1 LETNVTKSFSLWGAA
16 AVLAASM
23 LSTNAAAQQSYA
35 PVTFK
40 NASVHDPS
48 VIKTGG
54 TYYVFG
60 SHLASAKSTDL
71 MNWTQITDSV
81 SATNKL
87 FLNGSSNVYTELAE
101 TFSWAQSNT
110 LWAPDVIR
118 LADGRYYM
126 YYNACKGDSPRS
138 ALGVAVANNIE
149 GPYVNKGIILKSG
162 MWGQASYDGTIYDAL
177 KHPNTVD
184 PNVFFDNGGRLW
196 MIYGSYSG
204 GIFIMQMNPVTGM
217 PLPGQGYG
225 KRLMG
230 GNHSRIEGAYVMYS
244 PVTQYYYMF
253 TSFGGLDAA
262 GGYNMRVSRAT
273 SPDGPYFDAQGVN
286 MANVKAD
293 PTKPLFDDASIAPY
307 GVKIMGNFL
316 FERKLGELGTGIG
329 TGYVSAGHNSAYYDA
344 ATGKHFLIFHTR
356 FPERGEQHEIRVHQ
370 MFMNADGWPV
380 VTPYRNTNETL
391 AAVPRGFVFGDY
403 MFVNH
408 GKDIS
413 ATIKKSKFI
422 TLNANGTISGAVSGT
437 WALVGAN
444 QAEINLPGSS
454 PFKGVFLRQWDETS
468 QSYVMTFTATSREG
482 VSVMGSRLPS
492 GSDMQIVHAIYSELS
507 LGNTNAVTGDM
518 TLPTSAARD
527 AVITWTSSNPRVL
540 SNTGQV
546 TSPAGDVTV
555 TLTATI
561 TKGMA
566 KAVKS
571 FVVTVRKLGGMVAY
585 FPFDGNLNDA
595 TGAFGAGAVIG
606 AKIDVAGG
614 SLGYEPGMKGSAAVF
629 NGATGVRLPN
639 GLISSNTYT
648 VAMWL
653 KPAQLTA
660 FTTTF
665 FGARTGDSWISL
677 LPKGHDGVGGS
688 TMLWS
693 GTAWY
698 DAGLGMNI
706 PVGQW
711 SHVAFTVKNG
721 AVNIYVNGAKR
732 YSGVNFPNVF
742 TTTSGVFALG
752 VNWWDAPYKGSMDD
766 LRIYGTALT
775 DGEISSIAR

>member
-1 LETNVTKSFSLWGAA
+1 MTKPFSHWGAA
-16 AVLAASM
+16 AVLASSM
-23 LSTNAAAQQSYA
+23 LSLHAAAEAPYA
-35 PVTFK
+35 PVTFQ

-48 VIKTGG
+48 VIRTGG
-54 TYYVFG
+54 AFYVFG

-71 MNWTQITDSV
+71 MNWTQITSSV

-87 FLNGSSNVYTELAE
+87 FLNGSSNVFTELAE
-101 TFSWAQSNT
+101 TFSWAQTNT

-138 ALGVAVANNIE
+138 ALGVAVADKIE

-196 MIYGSYSG
+196 MVYGSYSG
-204 GIFIMQMNPVTGM
+204 GIFIMQMNPATGM

-230 GNHSRIEGAYVMYS
+230 GNHSRIEGAYVMFS
-244 PVTQYYYMF
+244 PATQYYYLF

-262 GGYNMRVSRAT
+262 GGYNMRVARST
-273 SPDGPYFDAQGVN
+273 SPDGPYVDAQGVN

-293 PTKPLFDDASIAPY
+293 PSKPLFDDASIAPY

-316 FERKLGELGTGIG
+316 FERKIGEAGTGIG
-329 TGYVSAGHNSAYYDA
+329 TGYVSAGHNSAYYDP
-344 ATGKHFLIFHTR
+344 ATRKHFLIFHSR
-356 FPERGEQHEIRVHQ
+356 FPERGEQHEVRVHQ

-380 VTPYRNTNETL
+380 VAPYRNTNETL
-391 AAVPRGFVFGDY
+391 AMVPRGFIHGDY

-413 ATIKKSKFI
+413 STIKKSRLV
-422 TLNANGTISGAVSGT
+422 TLKPDGTVGGAVTGT
-437 WALVGAN
+437 WALVGGN
-444 QAEINLPGSS
+444 QAEINLAGSP
-454 PFKGVFLRQWDETS
+454 PFKGVFLNQWDETS
-468 QSYVMTFTATSREG
+468 KSYVMTFTATSREG
-482 VSVMGSRLPS
+482 VSIMGSRLPQR
-492 GSDMQIVHAIYSELS
+492 SDMQVVQAVYGELS
-507 LGNTNAVTGDM
+507 LGNTNAVTGDIV
-518 TLPTSAARD
+518 LPTSGARD
-527 AVITWTSSNPRVL
+527 AAISWASSNPSVL

-546 TSPAGDVTV
+546 TSPANDVTV

-561 TKGMA
+561 SKGPV
-566 KAVKS
+566 KAVKT
-571 FVVTVRKLGGMVAY
+571 FVVTVRKLGSMLAHY
-585 FPFDGNLNDA
+585 TFDGNLGDA
-595 TGAFGAGAVIG
+595 SGAFGAGTVVG
-606 AKIDVAGG
+606 SRIDLAGG
-614 SLGYEPGMKGSAAVF
+614 SMAYEAGMKGSAAVF
-629 NGATGVRLPN
+629 NGASGVRLPD
-639 GLISSNTYT
+639 GLIASNTYT

-660 FTTTF
+660 FSTTF
-665 FGARTGDSWISL
+665 FGARNGDSWISF
-677 LPKGHDGVGGS
+677 LPKGHDFVGGAS
-688 TMLWS
+688 MLWS

-706 PVGQW
+706 PAGQW

-721 AVNIYVNGAKR
+721 AVNVYVNGAKR
-732 YSGVNFPNVF
+732 FSGVNFPNVF
-742 TTTSGVFALG
+742 TTNNGVFALG

-766 LRIYGTALT
+766 LRIYGSALS
-775 DGEISSIAR
+775 DGEVASIAR